1 MSIEAS
7 SSAGRRRT
15 AWLGLLGLAILVGGL
30 FFFRLGDDVPLRS
43 HEALLAGTARNMFL
57 NRPVQLAD
65 GSRPSPY
72 LVPNF
77 NDSPRLRKTPLAYW
91 MVVPVACV
99 LGEVNAWSA
108 RLPSA
113 VAALITVLLMAAVLW
128 RQYDRL
134 TALLGAAALA
144 TTVGFLIN
152 ARAALADMP
161 MTCFSTA
168 SLVALWFGA
177 ERSGARRFGWFIAAG
192 ACGGL
197 AMLAKGPVPLLV
209 LPLPY
214 LVAAVFMVAR
224 LVRARGGGRAAI
236 GDWLW
241 TLGGAAAA
249 IVVFL
254 AIVLPWPAYVYL
266 HVPQA
271 LDIWRAES
279 VDRSVGDFGHQEP
292 IYFYLLRLPVLLAPW
307 TVFFIYGLV
316 MAVRRAWRRAVDW
329 AWLCYAGAWVVGP
342 LVGLSL
348 AAGKQDHYA
357 LPLMP
362 AMTIFTALAMR
373 KLLAPL
379 ASLPGA
385 AEEAPAA
392 PPGGPAD
399 GATPGPDAEPAALA
413 RTGQWLTIAHGV
425 FFVAV
430 GVVGV
435 AAYGFSVG
443 NPFFYFGLGVIER
456 LATPAILRP
465 LAVLGAVF
473 IVGGVA
479 ASVLAARGR
488 SVGGLAVL
496 LAMFAAGFLWSGPT
510 LIGPLDRASRAAEFA
525 RQVRQ
530 VVPEDAPLY
539 GYRGAGN
546 SVIFYLARPIPV
558 LGDAAS
564 LRQKV
569 LAGRTTYVIT
579 EDRYLPHLPTDVNL
593 LRVLHVADPY
603 RPGEGLWLLKAAG
616 RSP

>member
-1 MSIEAS
+1 
-7 SSAGRRRT
+7 
-15 AWLGLLGLAILVGGL
+15 VGGL
-30 FFFRLGDDVPLRS
+30 LFFRLGDDVPLRS

-91 MVVPVACV
+91 MVVPVARV

-152 ARAALADMP
+152 ARAALSDMP

-177 ERSGARRFGWFIAAG
+177 ERGGARRFGWFITAG

-224 LVRARGGGRAAI
+224 LVRAAGGGRAQI

-254 AIVLPWPAYVYL
+254 AIFLPWPAYVYL

-292 IYFYLLRLPVLLAPW
+292 IYFYLLRLPALLAPW
-307 TVFFIYGLV
+307 TVFLIYGLV
-316 MAVRRAWRRAVDW
+316 MAVRRAWRRAADW

-373 KLLAPL
+373 KLLAPW
-379 ASLPGA
+379 APLPGA
-385 AEEAPAA
+385 A
-392 PPGGPAD
+392 
-399 GATPGPDAEPAALA
+399 GAQARVPKPEPSDLA
-413 RTGQWLTIAHGV
+413 RVVGQVLVIVHGIL
-425 FFVAV
+425 FLAV
-430 GVVGV
+430 GVVCV

-539 GYRGAGN
+539 GYPGAGN

-558 LGDAAS
+558 LGDAGS

-569 LAGRTTYVIT
+569 RAGRTTYVIT
-579 EDRYLPHLPTDVNL
+579 EDRYLPHLPTDGNF